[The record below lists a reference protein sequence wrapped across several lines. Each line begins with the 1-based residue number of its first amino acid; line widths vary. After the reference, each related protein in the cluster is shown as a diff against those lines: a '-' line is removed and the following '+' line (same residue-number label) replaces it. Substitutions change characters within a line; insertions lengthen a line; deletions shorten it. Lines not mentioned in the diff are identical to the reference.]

1 MKILVVT
8 QYFYPENF
16 KINDLV
22 QSLVQRGYKVDV
34 LTGLPNYPSGKWYDG
49 YGLTT
54 IGEYAWEGARIYR
67 VPMMPRFSSKGWQLA
82 INYFSFAYI
91 ASILGPFMCRGDYD
105 RIFVYEP
112 SPFTVGFPAIVMR
125 KIKSAPVVFWVQDL
139 WPESLSATGA
149 VKSGWIL
156 KLVGFMVRRIYR
168 SCDHVLVQSRGFVEP
183 AIRAGADPHRIS
195 YFPNWAEDFY
205 IPKQASSTTV
215 PIPDGFKIMF
225 AGNMGAAQSLDT
237 IIEAMTVLKDKV
249 EDINWIMIGD
259 GRRKQWMQDRVKK
272 LGLDDTVIFA
282 GRQPAEHMPEYF
294 AHADIMLATLADE
307 EIFSYTVPAKIQTY
321 MACGRPLVVAL
332 NGEGNRI
339 VQESGAGYAVAAG
352 DGRALAN
359 AILDF
364 YHKSEEERAVMGK
377 AALEY
382 SELHFNKQY
391 LITELEKILEN
402 AELAA

>member
-22 QSLVQRGYKVDV
+22 QSLVQRGHKIDV

-49 YGLTT
+49 FGLTT

-67 VPMMPRFSSKGWQLA
+67 VPMVPRFSSKGWQLA

-91 ASILGPFMCRGDYD
+91 ASILAPFMCRAQYD

-112 SPFTVGFPAIVMR
+112 SPFTVGFPAMVMR
-125 KIKSAPVVFWVQDL
+125 KVKSAPLVFWVQDL

-156 KLVGFMVRRIYR
+156 KLIGSMVRKIYR
-168 SCDHVLVQSRGFVEP
+168 ACDHVLVQSRGFIEP
-183 AIRAGADPHRIS
+183 AIRAGADPQRIS

-205 IPKQASSTTV
+205 IPKKPSVTEIS
-215 PIPDGFKIMF
+215 IPEGFKVMF

-237 IIEAMTVLKDKV
+237 IVEAMRTLKDKAS
-249 EDINWIMIGD
+249 IRWIMIGD
-259 GRRKQWMQDRVKK
+259 GRRKQWMQDRVKEY
-272 LGLDDTVIFA
+272 GLDDTVCFT
-282 GRQPAEHMPEYF
+282 GRLPPEHMPDYF
-294 AHADIMLATLADE
+294 AHANVMLATLADD

-321 MACGRPLVVAL
+321 MACGKPLIVAL

-339 VQESGAGYAVAAG
+339 VQESGAGYAVPAG
-352 DGRALAN
+352 DGRALAD
-359 AILDF
+359 AVLDC
-364 YHKSEEERAVMGK
+364 YNKSEDERAVMGM

-382 SELHFNKQY
+382 SRLHFNKQR
-391 LITELEKILEN
+391 LIVELEEILDKTEVM
-402 AELAA
+402 A